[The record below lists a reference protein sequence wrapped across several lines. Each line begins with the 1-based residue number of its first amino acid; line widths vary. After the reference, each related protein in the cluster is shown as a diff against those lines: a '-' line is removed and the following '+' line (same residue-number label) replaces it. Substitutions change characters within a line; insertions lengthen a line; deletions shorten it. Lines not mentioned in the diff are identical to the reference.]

1 MKLFN
6 KDLDKEILYIAEI
19 GVNHEG
25 NINRCLKLIK
35 DAKKAGADVVKFQC
49 FTPKNYVS
57 IYEKKYKIIKKFF
70 FDEVT
75 FTKIINYCK
84 KIKIN
89 FLFTPVSHD
98 WINFIKKNSSVI
110 KIASGDLNFNFL
122 IKKIVEQNFNIILST
137 GISDFKEI
145 KKTYNLIKKKYN
157 DKTKNKLVLLHCVS
171 SYPVNDF
178 DANLRSISYLKKK
191 FNITVG
197 YSNHVNGINA
207 CLGAITLGAKVIEF
221 HFTDNKKRKFRD
233 HKLSL
238 NVSEVRDLIKRGNNL
253 KLMLGKYEKKIC
265 KRIIKDKKTLSKGII
280 ANNDLERGD
289 ILSKE
294 NLSFARPAKFLHA
307 NQANKII
314 GKKLKTKILA
324 GSLLKL
330 KDFN

>member
-6 KDLDKEILYIAEI
+6 KDLNREIIYVAEI

-35 DAKKAGADVVKFQC
+35 DAKTAGADVVKFQC

-57 IYEKKYKIIKKFF
+57 MYEEKYKIIKKFY
-70 FDEVT
+70 FDEVA

-84 KIKIN
+84 RIKIN

-98 WINFIKKNSSVI
+98 WIKFIKKNSSVV
-110 KIASGDLNFNFL
+110 KIASGDLNFDFL
-122 IKKIVEQNFNIILST
+122 IKKIIEQNLNIILST
-137 GISDFKEI
+137 GISDMKEI
-145 KKTYNLIKKKYN
+145 KKTFNIIKKKYKN
-157 DKTKNKLVLLHCVS
+157 KIKNKLVLLHCVS
-171 SYPVNDF
+171 SYPVNDT
-178 DANLRSISYLKKK
+178 DANLQSITYLKNK
-191 FNITVG
+191 FNVTVG

-207 CLGAITLGAKVIEF
+207 CLGAIALGARVVEF
-221 HFTDNKKRKFRD
+221 HFTDDKKRKFRD

-238 NVSEVRDLIKRGNNL
+238 NASDVRDLIKKGNNL

-265 KRIIKDKKTLSKGII
+265 KKIIKDKKTLSKGIV
-280 ANNDLERGD
+280 AKNDLERGS

-294 NLSFARPAKFLHA
+294 SISFARPAKFLHA